1 MAKKKMTLEEKLE
14 EAIVKEE
21 PYEIPDNWIW
31 SNIGSVSFEIK
42 SGTTIKQN
50 KGETGV
56 KVTRIESLQNNSID
70 LNRLG
75 TVMDEA
81 KVREQDYY
89 VDGDIALSHI
99 NSIEHV
105 GKTVLI
111 DDSLLP
117 LVHGMNLLRIR
128 FNKELILP
136 EYFQFYTRG
145 YDYKKFVVERVNRAV
160 NQVSLNQKNLSS
172 VPIPFPI
179 LSEQQRI
186 VDKIE
191 SLFEKIDKA
200 KELIEAARDEFENRK
215 AAILEKAFRGE
226 LTEKWRVDNNSND
239 NETLDNILAQNR
251 IHKKNFEL
259 TIAEELF
266 NIPESWRWYK
276 LKDLCEKFKYGTSK
290 KSSEEG
296 RVPVLRMGNLQKGIL
311 DWEKLVYTDDLV
323 EIEKYNLKSGDLLF
337 NRTNSPELVGKT
349 SIYLGEREAIYA
361 GYLIRVRVLECMNSK
376 YINYFMNS
384 IFAKERCMEVKSDGV
399 SQSNIN
405 AEKLG
410 DFDIPLPTLN
420 EQEEVVN
427 VLESLLIKEKDIE
440 NLTKLEEKI
449 ELIKKSILA
458 KAFRG
463 ELGTNNPEEE
473 SAIELLKEILSEK

>member
-1 MAKKKMTLEEKLE
+1 MAKKQMTLEEKLE

-42 SGTTIKQN
+42 NGTTIKQN

-81 KVREQDYY
+81 KVKEQDYY

-105 GKTVLI
+105 GKTALI

-172 VPIPFPI
+172 VPIPFPP
-179 LSEQQRI
+179 LNEQQRI

-191 SLFEKIDKA
+191 SLFEKLDKA
-200 KELIEAARDEFENRK
+200 KELIDEARDEFENRK
-215 AAILEKAFRGE
+215 AAILEKAFSDN
-226 LTEKWRVDNNSND
+226 LISNDEKWESIKLDFVVKSIEAGKSFKCVERPAMK
-239 NETLDNILAQNR
+239 NEVGLVKISAVTWGEFLVNENKIVEDINR
-251 IHKKNFEL
+251 INENYFIKKGDFLISRAN
-259 TIAEELF
+259 TI
-266 NIPESWRWYK
+266 
-276 LKDLCEKFKYGTSK
+276 
-290 KSSEEG
+290 
-296 RVPVLRMGNLQKGIL
+296 
-311 DWEKLVYTDDLV
+311 
-323 EIEKYNLKSGDLLF
+323 
-337 NRTNSPELVGKT
+337 ELVGSSVVVSEIDQDIMLSDKVWRVNFDESLINKYFLNYYLK
-349 SIYLGEREAIYA
+349 SIHGRKAIEERSTGSQLSMRNISQKSFRDIE
-361 GYLIRVRVLECMNSK
+361 
-376 YINYFMNS
+376 INIPS
-384 IFAKERCMEVKSDGV
+384 INTQNMIV
-399 SQSNIN
+399 
-405 AEKLG
+405 EKL
-410 DFDIPLPTLN
+410 DILLN
-420 EQEEVVN
+420 F
-427 VLESLLIKEKDIE
+427 E
-440 NLTKLEEKI
+440 NRAKKSIAIVEKI